1 MKKAFALTL
10 TLLLAVLT
18 GCGAAGTA
26 PPSPEPTPAPTP
38 PVQEYEESDP
48 ITVTV
53 TPVELTEEEQEISYL
68 SSRIGDEVHMYEL
81 ETEGEI
87 TGAEAR
93 VFSLVDGAWVHCTAG
108 FAFDLAEGRFSVV
121 TPGLA
126 DGATVN
132 FTTPS
137 GGLSSFGGLGF
148 EPPDAGYRLSGPL
161 GRTITAQTG
170 QNIPVAVQIFDNYDP
185 ETDSD
190 LVVTPDPEGFYN
202 PEIFE
207 GLDNVYVLCLCFL
220 SEENP
225 PLAQ

>member
-1 MKKAFALTL
+1 MKKALALML
-10 TLLLAVLT
+10 ALVLAVFT
-18 GCGAAGTA
+18 GCSAADVEV
-26 PPSPEPTPAPTP
+26 SPTPVPTP
-38 PVQEYEESDP
+38 PVQEYAESDP

-53 TPVELTEEEQEISYL
+53 TPVELTEEEQEIAYL
-68 SSRIGDEVHMYEL
+68 SSRIGDEVHVYNL
-81 ETEGEI
+81 EADGEI

-93 VFSLVDGAWVHCTAG
+93 VFSLVDGAWVRCTAG

-137 GGLSSFGGLGF
+137 GVLSSAGAPGF

>member
-1 MKKAFALTL
+1 MKKALAMMLA
-10 TLLLAVLT
+10 LLLAVFT

-26 PPSPEPTPAPTP
+26 PPSPEPTPVPTV
-38 PVQEYEESDP
+38 PVQEYAESDP

-53 TPVELTEEEQEISYL
+53 TPVELTEEEQEIAYL
-68 SSRIGDEVHMYEL
+68 ASRIGDEVHMYEL
-81 ETEGEI
+81 EAEGEI
-87 TGAEAR
+87 VQAIAR
-93 VFSLVDGAWVHCTAG
+93 VFNLVDGAWLHCTA
-108 FAFDLAEGRFSVV
+108 AVEFDLAEGRFSVV
-121 TPGLA
+121 APGLA

-137 GGLSSFGGLGF
+137 GVLSSAGAPGF
-148 EPPDAGYRLSGPL
+148 EPPDAGFILSGPL

>member
-1 MKKAFALTL
+1 MKKALALML
-10 TLLLAVLT
+10 ALVLAVLT
-18 GCGAAGTA
+18 GCGAADVEV
-26 PPSPEPTPAPTP
+26 SPTPVPTP
-38 PVQEYEESDP
+38 PVQEYAESDP
-48 ITVTV
+48 ITVTL
-53 TPVELTEEEQEISYL
+53 TPVELSEAEQEIAYL

-93 VFSLVDGAWVHCTAG
+93 VFSLEDGAWVRCTAG

-121 TPGLA
+121 APGLA

-137 GGLSSFGGLGF
+137 GALSSAGSPGF
-148 EPPDAGYRLSGPL
+148 EPPDAGFYLYGAL
-161 GRTITAQTG
+161 GRSVTAQTG
-170 QNIPVAVQIFDNYDP
+170 QNIPVAVQVFGTYDP
-185 ETDSD
+185 ETDSGE
-190 LVVTPDPEGFYN
+190 VVSADPEGFYN

-207 GLDNVYVLCLCFL
+207 GMDGVYVLCLCFL

>member
-1 MKKAFALTL
+1 MKKALALML
-10 TLLLAVLT
+10 ALLLAILT
-18 GCGAAGTA
+18 GCGAADVEV
-26 PPSPEPTPAPTP
+26 SPTPVPTP
-38 PVQEYEESDP
+38 PVQEYAESDP

-53 TPVELTEEEQEISYL
+53 TPVELTEEQQEIAYL

-93 VFSLVDGAWVHCTAG
+93 VFSLEDGAWVRCTAG
-108 FAFDLAEGRFSVV
+108 FAFDLADGRFSVV

-137 GGLSSFGGLGF
+137 GVLSSAGSPGF
-148 EPPDAGYRLSGPL
+148 EPPDAGFYLSGAL
-161 GRTITAQTG
+161 GRSVTAQTG
-170 QNIPVAVQIFDNYDP
+170 QNIPVAVQVFGTYDP
-185 ETDSD
+185 ETDSGE
-190 LVVTPDPEGFYN
+190 VVSADPEGFYN

-207 GLDNVYVLCLCFL
+207 GMDGVYVLCLCFL

>member
-1 MKKAFALTL
+1 MKKALALML
-10 TLLLAVLT
+10 ALVLAVFT
-18 GCGAAGTA
+18 GCSAADVEV
-26 PPSPEPTPAPTP
+26 SPTPVPTP
-38 PVQEYEESDP
+38 PVQEYAESDP

-53 TPVELTEEEQEISYL
+53 TPVELTEEEQEIAYL

-81 ETEGEI
+81 EAEGEI
-87 TGAEAR
+87 TGTVAR

-137 GGLSSFGGLGF
+137 GILSSAGSPSF
-148 EPPDAGYRLSGPL
+148 EPPDSGFYLSGAL
-161 GRTITAQTG
+161 GRSVTAQTG
-170 QNIPVAVQIFDNYDP
+170 QNIPVAVQVFGTYDP
-185 ETDSD
+185 ETDSGE
-190 LVVTPDPEGFYN
+190 VVSADPEGFYN

-207 GLDNVYVLCLCFL
+207 GMDGVYVLCLCFL
-220 SEENP
+220 SEDPP

>member
-1 MKKAFALTL
+1 MKKALALML
-10 TLLLAVLT
+10 ALLLAVLT
-18 GCGAAGTA
+18 GCSAADVEV
-26 PPSPEPTPAPTP
+26 SPTPVPTP
-38 PVQEYEESDP
+38 PVQEYAESDP

-53 TPVELTEEEQEISYL
+53 TPVELTEEEQEIAYL

-93 VFSLVDGAWVHCTAG
+93 VFSLEDGAWVRCTAG

-137 GGLSSFGGLGF
+137 GILSSAGSPGF
-148 EPPDAGYRLSGPL
+148 EPPDAGFYLSGAL
-161 GRTITAQTG
+161 GRSVTAQTG
-170 QNIPVAVQIFDNYDP
+170 QNIPVAVQVFGTYDP
-185 ETDSD
+185 ETDSGE
-190 LVVTPDPEGFYN
+190 VVSADPEGFYN

-207 GLDNVYVLCLCFL
+207 GMDGVYVLCLCFL

>member
-1 MKKAFALTL
+1 MKKALAMMLA
-10 TLLLAVLT
+10 LLLSVLA

-26 PPSPEPTPAPTP
+26 PPSPEPTPVPTV
-38 PVQEYEESDP
+38 PVQEYAESDP

-53 TPVELTEEEQEISYL
+53 TPVELTEEEQEIAYL

-81 ETEGEI
+81 EAEGEI
-87 TGAEAR
+87 TGAVAR

-108 FAFDLAEGRFSVV
+108 FTFDLAEGRFSVV
-121 TPGLA
+121 SSGLA

-137 GGLSSFGGLGF
+137 GVLSSAGAPGF

>member
-1 MKKAFALTL
+1 MKKALALML
-10 TLLLAVLT
+10 ALVLAVFT
-18 GCGAAGTA
+18 GCSAADVEV
-26 PPSPEPTPAPTP
+26 SPTPVPTP
-38 PVQEYEESDP
+38 PVQEYAESDP

-53 TPVELTEEEQEISYL
+53 TPVELTEEEQEIAYL

-93 VFSLVDGAWVHCTAG
+93 VFSLEDGAWVRCTAG

-137 GGLSSFGGLGF
+137 GVLSSAGSPGF
-148 EPPDAGYRLSGPL
+148 EPPDAGFYLYGAL
-161 GRTITAQTG
+161 GRSVTAQTG
-170 QNIPVAVQIFDNYDP
+170 QNIPVAVQVFGTYDP
-185 ETDSD
+185 ETDSGE
-190 LVVTPDPEGFYN
+190 VVSADPEGFYN
-202 PEIFE
+202 PEVFE
-207 GLDNVYVLCLCFL
+207 GMDGVYVLCLCFL

>member
-1 MKKAFALTL
+1 MKKALALML
-10 TLLLAVLT
+10 ALLLAVFT
-18 GCGAAGTA
+18 GCSAADVEV
-26 PPSPEPTPAPTP
+26 SPTPVPTP
-38 PVQEYEESDP
+38 PVQECAESDP

-53 TPVELTEEEQEISYL
+53 TPVELTEEEQEIAYL

-93 VFSLVDGAWVHCTAG
+93 VFSLEDGAWVHCTAG

-121 TPGLA
+121 TQGLA

-137 GGLSSFGGLGF
+137 GVLSSAGAPGF

>member
-1 MKKAFALTL
+1 MKKA
-10 TLLLAVLT
+10 LAVMLALVLAVFT
-18 GCGAAGTA
+18 GCSAADVEV
-26 PPSPEPTPAPTP
+26 SPTPVPTP
-38 PVQEYEESDP
+38 PVQEYAESDP

-53 TPVELTEEEQEISYL
+53 TPVELSEEEQEIAYL

-93 VFSLVDGAWVHCTAG
+93 VFSLEDGAWVHCTAG

-137 GGLSSFGGLGF
+137 GILSSAGSPGF
-148 EPPDAGYRLSGPL
+148 EPPDAGFYLSGAL
-161 GRTITAQTG
+161 GRSVTAQTG
-170 QNIPVAVQIFDNYDP
+170 QNIPVAVQVFGTYDP
-185 ETDSD
+185 ETDSGE
-190 LVVTPDPEGFYN
+190 VVSADPEGFYN

-207 GLDNVYVLCLCFL
+207 GMDGVYVLCLCFL

>member
-1 MKKAFALTL
+1 MKKALAVMLA
-10 TLLLAVLT
+10 LLLAILT
-18 GCGAAGTA
+18 GCGAADVEV
-26 PPSPEPTPAPTP
+26 SPTPVPTP
-38 PVQEYEESDP
+38 PVQEYAESDP

-53 TPVELTEEEQEISYL
+53 TPVELSEEQQEIAYL
-68 SSRIGDEVHMYEL
+68 SSRIGDEVHIYEL

-93 VFSLVDGAWVHCTAG
+93 VFSLEDGAWVRCTAG

-137 GGLSSFGGLGF
+137 GVLSSAGSPSF
-148 EPPDAGYRLSGPL
+148 EPPDSGFYLSGAL
-161 GRTITAQTG
+161 GRSVTAQTG
-170 QNIPVAVQIFDNYDP
+170 QNIPVAVQVFGTYDP
-185 ETDSD
+185 ETDSGE
-190 LVVTPDPEGFYN
+190 VVSADPEGFYN

-207 GLDNVYVLCLCFL
+207 GMDGVYVLCLCFL

>member
-1 MKKAFALTL
+1 MKKALALML
-10 TLLLAVLT
+10 ALVLAVFT
-18 GCGAAGTA
+18 GCGDADVEV
-26 PPSPEPTPAPTP
+26 SPTPVPTP
-38 PVQEYEESDP
+38 PVQEYAESDP

-53 TPVELTEEEQEISYL
+53 TPVELTEEEQEIAYL

-93 VFSLVDGAWVHCTAG
+93 VFSLEDGAWVHCTAG

-137 GGLSSFGGLGF
+137 GVLSSAGSPSF
-148 EPPDAGYRLSGPL
+148 EPPDSGFYLSGRWGGASPRRP
-161 GRTITAQTG
+161 GRTSRSPSRSLALTTRRRTAEKSSAPTPRASITRRFSRAWT
-170 QNIPVAVQIFDNYDP
+170 ACMCCACA
-185 ETDSD
+185 S
-190 LVVTPDPEGFYN
+190 
-202 PEIFE
+202 
-207 GLDNVYVLCLCFL
+207 
-220 SEENP
+220 
-225 PLAQ
+225 

>member
-1 MKKAFALTL
+1 MKKAFAMM
-10 TLLLAVLT
+10 LALSLAILT
-18 GCGAAGTA
+18 GCGAADA
-26 PPSPEPTPAPTP
+26 EVSPTPVPSP
-38 PVQEYEESDP
+38 PVQEYAESDP

-53 TPVELTEEEQEISYL
+53 TPVELSEEQQEIAYL
-68 SSRIGDEVHMYEL
+68 SSRIGDEIHVYNL
-81 ETEGEI
+81 EADGEI
-87 TGAEAR
+87 KGAVAT
-93 VFSLVDGAWVHCTAG
+93 VFSLVDGAWEHHTISVG
-108 FAFDLAEGRFSVV
+108 IDPAEGRFSVV
-121 TPGLA
+121 SSGLA
-126 DGATVN
+126 DGTTVN

-137 GGLSSFGGLGF
+137 GALSSAGAPGF

-170 QNIPVAVQIFDNYDP
+170 QNIPVAVQVFGTYDP
-185 ETDSD
+185 ETDSGE
-190 LVVTPDPEGFYN
+190 VVSADPEGFYN

>member
-1 MKKAFALTL
+1 MKKSLASMLA
-10 TLLLAVLT
+10 LLLTVFT

-26 PPSPEPTPAPTP
+26 PPSPEPTPVPTP
-38 PVQEYEESDP
+38 PVQEYAESDP

-53 TPVELTEEEQEISYL
+53 TPVELTEEEQEIAYL

-81 ETEGEI
+81 EAEGEI
-87 TGAEAR
+87 TGAVAR

-108 FAFDLAEGRFSVV
+108 FTFDLAEGRFSVV
-121 TPGLA
+121 SSGLA
-126 DGATVN
+126 DGTTVN

-137 GGLSSFGGLGF
+137 GVLSSAGAPGF
-148 EPPDAGYRLSGPL
+148 EPPDAGYHLSGPL
-161 GRTITAQTG
+161 GRAITAQTG

>member
-1 MKKAFALTL
+1 MKKALAVMLA
-10 TLLLAVLT
+10 LLLAVFT
-18 GCGAAGTA
+18 GCSAADVEV
-26 PPSPEPTPAPTP
+26 SPTPVPTP
-38 PVQEYEESDP
+38 PVQEYAESDP

-53 TPVELTEEEQEISYL
+53 TPVELTEEEQEIAYL

-93 VFSLVDGAWVHCTAG
+93 VFSLEDGAWVHCTAG

-137 GGLSSFGGLGF
+137 GVLSSAGSPGF
-148 EPPDAGYRLSGPL
+148 EPPDAGFYLSGAL
-161 GRTITAQTG
+161 GRSVTAQTG
-170 QNIPVAVQIFDNYDP
+170 QNIPVAVQVFGTYDP
-185 ETDSD
+185 ETDSGE
-190 LVVTPDPEGFYN
+190 VVSADPEGFYN
-202 PEIFE
+202 PEVFE
-207 GLDNVYVLCLCFL
+207 GMDGVYVLCLCFL

>member
-1 MKKAFALTL
+1 MKKALALML
-10 TLLLAVLT
+10 ALVLAVLT
-18 GCGAAGTA
+18 GCGAADVEV
-26 PPSPEPTPAPTP
+26 SPTPVPTP
-38 PVQEYEESDP
+38 PVQEYAESDP
-48 ITVTV
+48 ITVTL
-53 TPVELTEEEQEISYL
+53 TPVELSEAEQEIAYL

-93 VFSLVDGAWVHCTAG
+93 VFSLEDGAWVRCTAG

-121 TPGLA
+121 TQGLA

-137 GGLSSFGGLGF
+137 GVLSSAGSPGF
-148 EPPDAGYRLSGPL
+148 EPPDSGFYLSGAL
-161 GRTITAQTG
+161 GRSVTAQTG
-170 QNIPVAVQIFDNYDP
+170 QNIPVAVQVFGTYDP
-185 ETDSD
+185 ETDSGE
-190 LVVTPDPEGFYN
+190 VVSADPEGFYN

-207 GLDNVYVLCLCFL
+207 GMDGVYVLCLCFL

>member
-1 MKKAFALTL
+1 MKKALALML
-10 TLLLAVLT
+10 ALVLAVFT
-18 GCGAAGTA
+18 GCSAADVEV
-26 PPSPEPTPAPTP
+26 SPTPVPTP
-38 PVQEYEESDP
+38 PVQEYAESDP

-53 TPVELTEEEQEISYL
+53 TPVELTEEEQEIAYL

-93 VFSLVDGAWVHCTAG
+93 VFSLEDGAWVRCTAG

-137 GGLSSFGGLGF
+137 GILSSAGSPGF
-148 EPPDAGYRLSGPL
+148 EPPDAGFYLYGAL
-161 GRTITAQTG
+161 GRSVTAQTG
-170 QNIPVAVQIFDNYDP
+170 QNIPVAVQVFGTYDP
-185 ETDSD
+185 ETDSGE
-190 LVVTPDPEGFYN
+190 VVSADPEGFYN

-207 GLDNVYVLCLCFL
+207 GMDGVYVLCLCFL

>member
-1 MKKAFALTL
+1 MKKAFAMM
-10 TLLLAVLT
+10 LALSLAILT
-18 GCGAAGTA
+18 GCGAADA
-26 PPSPEPTPAPTP
+26 EVSPTPVPSP
-38 PVQEYEESDP
+38 PVQEYAESDP

-53 TPVELTEEEQEISYL
+53 TPVELSEEEQEIAYL

-93 VFSLVDGAWVHCTAG
+93 VFSLEDGAWVHCTAG

-137 GGLSSFGGLGF
+137 GVLSSAGSPGF
-148 EPPDAGYRLSGPL
+148 EPPDAGFYLSGPL

>member
-1 MKKAFALTL
+1 MAEEKELKENLSA
-10 TLLLAVLT
+10 
-18 GCGAAGTA
+18 CGNQ
-26 PPSPEPTPAPTP
+26 EP
-38 PVQEYEESDP
+38 
-48 ITVTV
+48 
-53 TPVELTEEEQEISYL
+53 LTEEEQEIAYL

-81 ETEGEI
+81 EAEGEI
-87 TGAEAR
+87 TGAVAR

-108 FAFDLAEGRFSVV
+108 FTFDLAEGRFSVV
-121 TPGLA
+121 SSGLA

-137 GGLSSFGGLGF
+137 GVLSSAGAPGF

>member
-1 MKKAFALTL
+1 MKKALAVMLA
-10 TLLLAVLT
+10 LLLAVFT
-18 GCGAAGTA
+18 GCSAADVEV
-26 PPSPEPTPAPTP
+26 SPTPVPTP
-38 PVQEYEESDP
+38 PVQEYAESDP

-53 TPVELTEEEQEISYL
+53 TPVELTEEEQEIAYL

-93 VFSLVDGAWVHCTAG
+93 VFSLEDGAWVHCTAG

-137 GGLSSFGGLGF
+137 GVLSSAGSPSF
-148 EPPDAGYRLSGPL
+148 EPPDSGFYLSGAL
-161 GRTITAQTG
+161 GRSVTAQTG
-170 QNIPVAVQIFDNYDP
+170 QNIPVAVQVFGTYDP
-185 ETDSD
+185 ETDSGE
-190 LVVTPDPEGFYN
+190 VVTPDPEGFYN

>member
-1 MKKAFALTL
+1 MKKALALM
-10 TLLLAVLT
+10 LALVLAILT
-18 GCGAAGTA
+18 GCSAADVEV
-26 PPSPEPTPAPTP
+26 SPTPVPTP
-38 PVQEYEESDP
+38 PVQEYAESDP

-53 TPVELTEEEQEISYL
+53 TPVELSEEQQEIAYL

-81 ETEGEI
+81 ETEGKI

-93 VFSLVDGAWVHCTAG
+93 VFSLEDGAWVRCTAG

-121 TPGLA
+121 TQGLA

-137 GGLSSFGGLGF
+137 GILSSAGSPSF
-148 EPPDAGYRLSGPL
+148 EPPDSGFYLSGAL
-161 GRTITAQTG
+161 GRSVTAQTG
-170 QNIPVAVQIFDNYDP
+170 QNIPVAVQVFGTYDP
-185 ETDSD
+185 ETDSGE
-190 LVVTPDPEGFYN
+190 VISADPEGFYN

-207 GLDNVYVLCLCFL
+207 GMDGVYVLCLCFL

>member
-1 MKKAFALTL
+1 MKKALALML
-10 TLLLAVLT
+10 ALLLAILT
-18 GCGAAGTA
+18 GCGAADVEV
-26 PPSPEPTPAPTP
+26 SPTPVPTP
-38 PVQEYEESDP
+38 PVQEYAESDP

-53 TPVELTEEEQEISYL
+53 TPVELTEEQQEIAYL

-93 VFSLVDGAWVHCTAG
+93 VFSLEDGAWVRCTAG
-108 FAFDLAEGRFSVV
+108 FAFDLADGRFSVV

-137 GGLSSFGGLGF
+137 GVLSSAGSPGF
-148 EPPDAGYRLSGPL
+148 EPPDAGFYLSGAL
-161 GRTITAQTG
+161 GRSVTAQTG
-170 QNIPVAVQIFDNYDP
+170 QNIPVAVQVFGTYDP
-185 ETDSD
+185 ETDSGE
-190 LVVTPDPEGFYN
+190 VVSADPEGFYN

-220 SEENP
+220 SEDPP

>member
-1 MKKAFALTL
+1 MKKALAVMLA
-10 TLLLAVLT
+10 LLLAVLT
-18 GCGAAGTA
+18 GCGAADVEV
-26 PPSPEPTPAPTP
+26 SPTPVPTP
-38 PVQEYEESDP
+38 PVQEYAESDP

-53 TPVELTEEEQEISYL
+53 TPVELTEEQQEIAYL

-93 VFSLVDGAWVHCTAG
+93 VFNLVDGAWVRCTAG
-108 FAFDLAEGRFSVV
+108 FAFDLTEGRFSVV

-137 GGLSSFGGLGF
+137 GVLSSAGSPGF
-148 EPPDAGYRLSGPL
+148 EPPDSGFHISGAL
-161 GRTITAQTG
+161 GRSVTAQTG
-170 QNIPVAVQIFDNYDP
+170 QNIPVAVQVFGTYDP
-185 ETDSD
+185 ETDSGE
-190 LVVTPDPEGFYN
+190 VVSADPEGFYN

-207 GLDNVYVLCLCFL
+207 GMDGVYVLCLCFL

>member
-1 MKKAFALTL
+1 MKKALAMMLA
-10 TLLLAVLT
+10 LLLSVLA

-26 PPSPEPTPAPTP
+26 PPSPEPTSVPTV
-38 PVQEYEESDP
+38 PVQEYAESDP

-53 TPVELTEEEQEISYL
+53 TPVELSEAEQEIAYL

-81 ETEGEI
+81 EAEGEI
-87 TGAEAR
+87 TGAVAR

-108 FAFDLAEGRFSVV
+108 FTFDLAEGRFSVV
-121 TPGLA
+121 SSGLA

-137 GGLSSFGGLGF
+137 GVLSSAGAPGF

>member
-1 MKKAFALTL
+1 MKKALALML
-10 TLLLAVLT
+10 ALVLAVFT
-18 GCGAAGTA
+18 GCSAEDVEV
-26 PPSPEPTPAPTP
+26 SPTPVPTP
-38 PVQEYEESDP
+38 PVQEYAESDP

-53 TPVELTEEEQEISYL
+53 TPVELTEEEQEIAYL

-93 VFSLVDGAWVHCTAG
+93 VFNLVDGAWVRCTAG

-121 TPGLA
+121 SSGLA
-126 DGATVN
+126 DGTTVN

-137 GGLSSFGGLGF
+137 GVLSSAGAPGF

>member
-10 TLLLAVLT
+10 ALLLAVLT

-53 TPVELTEEEQEISYL
+53 TPVELSEEEQEISYL

-81 ETEGEI
+81 EAEGEI
-87 TGAEAR
+87 TGAVAR
-93 VFSLVDGAWVHCTAG
+93 VFSLEDGAWVHCTAG

-137 GGLSSFGGLGF
+137 GVLSSAGVPGF
-148 EPPDAGYRLSGPL
+148 EPPDAGSYLYGAL
-161 GRTITAQTG
+161 GRSVTAQTG
-170 QNIPVAVQIFDNYDP
+170 QNIPVAVQVFGTYDP
-185 ETDSD
+185 ETDSGE
-190 LVVTPDPEGFYN
+190 VVSADPEGFYN
-202 PEIFE
+202 PEVFE
-207 GLDNVYVLCLCFL
+207 GMDGVYVLCLCFL

>member
-1 MKKAFALTL
+1 MKKALALML
-10 TLLLAVLT
+10 ALVLAVFT
-18 GCGAAGTA
+18 GCSAADA
-26 PPSPEPTPAPTP
+26 EVSPTPVPTP
-38 PVQEYEESDP
+38 PVQEYAESDP

-53 TPVELTEEEQEISYL
+53 TPVELTEEEQEISKL
-68 SSRIGDEVHMYEL
+68 SSRIKDDVHVYDL
-81 ETEGEI
+81 EADGEI
-87 TGAEAR
+87 AR
-93 VFSLVDGAWVHCTAG
+93 AFATVFSLVDGAWEHYTPAVG
-108 FAFDLAEGRFSVV
+108 FDPAEGRFSVV
-121 TPGLA
+121 SSGQA

-132 FTTPS
+132 FTTTDGS
-137 GGLSSFGGLGF
+137 IRSVGWSGF
-148 EPPDAGYRLSGPL
+148 EPPDAGYHLSGPL

>member
-1 MKKAFALTL
+1 MKKA
-10 TLLLAVLT
+10 LAVMLALVLAVFT
-18 GCGAAGTA
+18 GCSAAETA
-26 PPSPEPTPAPTP
+26 PPSPEPTPVPTP
-38 PVQEYEESDP
+38 PVQEFEESDP
-48 ITVTV
+48 ITVTL
-53 TPVELTEEEQEISYL
+53 TPVELTEEEQEIAYL
-68 SSRIGDEVHMYEL
+68 TSRIGDEVHMYEL
-81 ETEGEI
+81 EAEGEI
-87 TGAEAR
+87 TGAVAR

-108 FAFDLAEGRFSVV
+108 FTFDLAEGRFSVV
-121 TPGLA
+121 SSGLA

-137 GGLSSFGGLGF
+137 GVLSSAGAPGF

>member
-1 MKKAFALTL
+1 MKKALAVILALV
-10 TLLLAVLT
+10 LAVLT

-26 PPSPEPTPAPTP
+26 PPSPEPTPVPTV
-38 PVQEYEESDP
+38 PVQEFEESNP

-53 TPVELTEEEQEISYL
+53 TPMELTEEEQETVKL
-68 SSRIGDEVHMYEL
+68 TSRIGDEVHVYNL
-81 ETEGEI
+81 EADGEI
-87 TGAEAR
+87 KGAVAT
-93 VFSLVDGAWVHCTAG
+93 VFSLVDGAWEHHTISVG
-108 FAFDLAEGRFSVV
+108 FDPAEGRFSVV
-121 TPGLA
+121 SSGLA

-148 EPPDAGYRLSGPL
+148 EPPDAGFYLYGAL
-161 GRTITAQTG
+161 GRSVTAQTG
-170 QNIPVAVQIFDNYDP
+170 QNIPVAVQVFGTYDP
-185 ETDSD
+185 ETDSGE
-190 LVVTPDPEGFYN
+190 VVSADPEGFYN

-207 GLDNVYVLCLCFL
+207 GMDGVYVLCLCFL

>member
-1 MKKAFALTL
+1 M
-10 TLLLAVLT
+10 
-18 GCGAAGTA
+18 
-26 PPSPEPTPAPTP
+26 
-38 PVQEYEESDP
+38 QEYAESDP

-53 TPVELTEEEQEISYL
+53 TPVELSEEQQEIAYL

-87 TGAEAR
+87 TGAVAR
-93 VFSLVDGAWVHCTAG
+93 VFSLEDGAWVHCTAG
-108 FAFDLAEGRFSVV
+108 FAFDLAEDRFSVV

-137 GGLSSFGGLGF
+137 GVLSSAGVPGF
-148 EPPDAGYRLSGPL
+148 EPPDAGFYLYGAL
-161 GRTITAQTG
+161 GRSVTAQTG
-170 QNIPVAVQIFDNYDP
+170 QNIPVAVQVFGTYDP
-185 ETDSD
+185 ETDSGE
-190 LVVTPDPEGFYN
+190 VVSADPEGFYN

-207 GLDNVYVLCLCFL
+207 GMDGVYVLCLCFL